1 MCFVCFQTIFFIIIN
16 IVIIIVLKIHTAI
29 DSIEAGS
36 FIGSQGNNKLPREAK
51 SPGGGGYLTHIWV

>member
-1 MCFVCFQTIFFIIIN
+1 MCFVRFQTIFFVIIN

-51 SPGGGGYLTHIWV
+51 SPGGGGT